1 MIARRVLAFAGAAAV
16 SALTVTGVAAQS
28 IVIKSGPQGGV
39 WYPVSAGLAS
49 VLQDKAKM
57 NVTVQTGGGVSNA
70 VTVAR
75 NEGQIGFTTSG
86 VAKDIYEGKQGK
98 PPEKD
103 LRLFG
108 VLYNQ
113 YYTLAVYGASPVKSI
128 AELKGRGL
136 VTQRKGS
143 STEQMTR
150 DVLEANGLKY
160 DDLSKM
166 NFAGNV
172 GDASNQVKDRQVD
185 GFSALIAHPASYLME
200 LSASTDVRIVPLDK
214 AAIDKLVKNY
224 SGYSPITLK
233 AGTYPWL
240 KQDVPTINAPVIL
253 VTNAKMPDDDIYK
266 MAKVWFENHDTLVNV
281 HEVMK
286 EFVPVNAAADPVIP
300 IHPGALRYYKEVGA
314 VK

>member
-1 MIARRVLAFAGAAAV
+1 MTKRNILAIVAVASAFAAAPAAAQNV
-16 SALTVTGVAAQS
+16 L
-28 IVIKSGPQGGV
+28 IKSGPQGGV
-39 WYPVSAGLAS
+39 WYPVSAGLAG
-49 VLQDKAKM
+49 VLKDKAGM
-57 NVTVQTGGGVSNA
+57 NATVQTGGGVSNA
-70 VTVAR
+70 VNVGNGQA
-75 NEGQIGFTTSG
+75 QIGFTTSG
-86 VAKDIYEGKQGK
+86 VAKDTYSGAGGK
-98 PPEKD
+98 PPMKD

-113 YYTLAVYGASPVKSI
+113 YYTLAVPADGEVKTVKD
-128 AELKGRGL
+128 LKGRRL

-143 STEQMTR
+143 STEKMTR

-172 GDASNQVKDRQVD
+172 GDATNQVKDRQVD
-185 GFSALIAHPASYLME
+185 GFSALIAHPAGYMME
-200 LSASTDVRIVPLDK
+200 MASSADVNIVALDK
-214 AAIDKLVKNY
+214 PAIDYLVKNF

-240 KQDVPTINAPVIL
+240 KADVPTVNAPVIM
-253 VTNAKMPDDDIYK
+253 VTNANVPDDVAYR
-266 MAKVWFENHDTLVNV
+266 MAKAWFENHETLVNV

-286 EFVPVNAAADPVIP
+286 QFTPGNASADPVIP

>member
-1 MIARRVLAFAGAAAV
+1 MTNRKIIAIVAAA
-16 SALTVTGVAAQS
+16 SAFTMGSAAAQN
-28 IVIKSGPQGGV
+28 ILIKSGPQGGV

-49 VLQDKAKM
+49 VLQDKAGM
-57 NVTVQTGGGVSNA
+57 SVTVQTGGGVSNA
-70 VTVAR
+70 VNVA
-75 NEGQIGFTTSG
+75 NGQAQIGFTTSG
-86 VAKDIYEGKQGK
+86 VAKDTYAGAGGK
-98 PPEKD
+98 PAQKD

-113 YYTLAVYGASPVKSI
+113 YYTLAVPADGSVKTVKD
-128 AELKGRGL
+128 LKGRAL

-143 STEQMTR
+143 STEKMTR

-160 DDLSKM
+160 DDLSKV

-172 GDASNQVKDRQVD
+172 GDATNQVKDRQVD
-185 GFSALIAHPASYLME
+185 GFSTLIAHPAGYLME
-200 LSASTDVRIVPLDK
+200 MASSAPVSVVPLDK
-214 AAIDKLVKNY
+214 PAIDYLVKNF

-240 KQDVPTINAPVIL
+240 TQDVPTVNAPVIL
-253 VTNAKMPDDDIYK
+253 VTNASVPDDVAYK
-266 MAKVWFENHDTLVNV
+266 MAKAWFENHATLVNV

-286 EFVPVNAAADPVIP
+286 QFTPENAAAEPVIP